1 MALSFENLSIIRTHI
16 GIRILERNLQN
27 LFFSIGLNMLNKS
40 LLSFMLVLLV
50 EAVGALVE
58 YLKSKL
64 LRHMHLDS
72 DFGQGHYA

>member
-1 MALSFENLSIIRTHI
+1 
-16 GIRILERNLQN
+16 
-27 LFFSIGLNMLNKS
+27 MLNKS
-40 LLSFMLVLLV
+40 LLSFMLVMLV

-64 LRHMHLDS
+64 LRHLHQDS

>member
-1 MALSFENLSIIRTHI
+1 
-16 GIRILERNLQN
+16 
-27 LFFSIGLNMLNKS
+27 MLNKS

-72 DFGQGHYA
+72 DFGQGYYA